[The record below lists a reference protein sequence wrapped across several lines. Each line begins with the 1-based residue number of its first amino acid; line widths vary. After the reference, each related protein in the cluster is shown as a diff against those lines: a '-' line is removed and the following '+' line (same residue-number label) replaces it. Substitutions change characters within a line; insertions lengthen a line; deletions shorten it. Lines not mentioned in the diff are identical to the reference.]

1 MSTDRQVVIIQQDSN
16 GLGLAGLIFSC
27 IGWVTCGLLCIPGA
41 LLSFLGMFSK
51 GPKGTAIA
59 GLIVG
64 FPGVIF
70 FVLVGGTMLAG
81 MIGFGAVATTA
92 VATSGTTAARTTPV
106 VQPAAVEESPIAT
119 EAMLE
124 ELPPTTESA
133 IALTETPALEEP
145 PAVQPELMAE
155 ETLPV
160 VDFQPAEPVADA
172 DAGQPL
178 FDEPLP
184 EAEPTPELREFSDAT
199 GKFRVMAQFLS
210 MNNGKV
216 KLKKADGTEVE
227 VPLEKLSSEDQ
238 LWIKNR

>member
-1 MSTDRQVVIIQQDSN
+1 MSNDRQVVIIQQDSN

-27 IGWVTCGLLCIPGA
+27 IGWATCGLLCIPGA

-70 FVLVGGTMLAG
+70 FALAGAAMLAG
-81 MIGFGAVATTA
+81 MIGIGAVATTA
-92 VATSGTTAARTTPV
+92 ATTSGAAASMNSPGAASATAPPPLVAT
-106 VQPAAVEESPIAT
+106 EESLGESPQTA
-119 EAMLE
+119 EVA
-124 ELPPTTESA
+124 TTE
-133 IALTETPALEEP
+133 LETPALGDS
-145 PAVQPELMAE
+145 PAVQPEPLAE
-155 ETLPV
+155 EGLPV
-160 VDFQPAEPVADA
+160 VDFQPEEPMVETDT
-172 DAGQPL
+172 GQPL

-184 EAEPTPELREFSDAT
+184 EVEPTPELREFSDAT
-199 GKFRVMAQFLS
+199 GKFRVMAQFVS

-227 VPLEKLSSEDQ
+227 VPLEKLSNDDQ